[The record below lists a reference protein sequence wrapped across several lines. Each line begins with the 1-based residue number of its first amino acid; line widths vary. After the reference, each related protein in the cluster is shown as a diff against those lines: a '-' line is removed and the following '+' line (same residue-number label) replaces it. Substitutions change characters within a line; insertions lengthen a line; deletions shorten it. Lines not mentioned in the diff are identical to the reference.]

1 VTRPLDKTEVSG
13 LPDEEGAGTQQAA
26 GGDGLEPWRDP
37 TCPVHERVADLLA
50 RMTLAE
56 KIAQLGSVWMGASGD
71 GDTVA
76 PMQDLFSDEL
86 PPLDELIEH
95 GLGQLTRVFGS
106 RPVPAAAGMGALAAL
121 QARIVAASR
130 FGIPAVAHEECL
142 TGFAAWKAT
151 IFPTPL
157 AWGASFDP
165 ALIRDMARAF
175 GGNMRAVGI
184 HQGLAPVLDVTRDPR
199 WGRTEETI
207 GEDPYLVG
215 TIGIAYVQGLQS
227 AGVQATLKH
236 FAGYSASRAGRNHAP
251 VSMGPREFTDV
262 LLPPF
267 EMAIRLGG
275 ARSVMPAYVAT
286 DGVPATADAELLGAT
301 LRDKLGFDGL
311 VVSDY
316 YAVSFLELQHAVA
329 ASPEGAAAL
338 ALTAGVDVELPS
350 VRCYGAPL
358 RAAAAAGE
366 VTTAIVDRAVARVL
380 RQKFELG
387 LLDPGWTAVPG
398 WDPAADGAAAPD
410 LDPPAHRAI
419 ARHLAEESIVLLAN
433 PSGVLPVAA
442 PTGPGQQAST
452 PKVAVVGPLADDPLA
467 FFGCYTMPRHLA
479 SHSEGP
485 GVQVATLFGALREEL
500 PDVTYAPGCAVR
512 TADRSGFAEAVATA
526 RSADI
531 VFAVVGDEAGL
542 FGRGT
547 SGEGCDVTDL
557 RLPGVQEDLLHAL
570 ASTGTPVVAVLVT
583 GRPYAIGGV
592 VDRLAA
598 VVQAFFPG
606 EEGGRAIADVLTG
619 RVVPSGKL
627 PVEMPGSAGAQPSTY
642 LRSRNAALHPGSSVD
657 PTPLFAFGHG
667 LSYTTFGYS
676 DLVLSADKVPTD
688 GTVEIS
694 CIVRGTGTRA
704 GTEVVQLYLSDA
716 ESQVVRPVRWLA
728 GFTRVALEPGQARR
742 VAFRVHADR
751 TAFTGLSGERIV
763 EPGEIGVAVGG
774 ASDNLPLTSSF
785 VLTGPVRVVDS
796 GRVLDTPVSV
806 HDLPG

>member
-1 VTRPLDKTEVSG
+1 VTRPLDKTELSG
-13 LPDEEGAGTQQAA
+13 MPDE
-26 GGDGLEPWRDP
+26 GDGDAGLEPWRDP
-37 TCPVHERVADLLA
+37 TRPVHERVEDLLSQ
-50 RMTLAE
+50 MTLAE
-56 KIAQLGSVWMGASGD
+56 KIGQLGSVWMGASGD
-71 GDTVA
+71 GDGVA

-86 PPLDELIEH
+86 PPLDIVIEH
-95 GLGQLTRVFGS
+95 GLGQLTRVYGS
-106 RPVPAAAGMGALAAL
+106 RPVPAAVGMKALTAL
-121 QARIVAASR
+121 QARVMAASR
-130 FGIPAVAHEECL
+130 FGIPAIAHEECL

-215 TIGIAYVQGLQS
+215 TIGTAYVQGLQS

-236 FAGYSASRAGRNHAP
+236 FAGYSASRAGRNMAP

-275 ARSVMPAYVAT
+275 ARSVMPTYVAT
-286 DGVPATADAELLGAT
+286 DGVPATADTALLGTT
-301 LRDKLGFDGL
+301 LRGKLGFDGL

-329 ASPEGAAAL
+329 ASPKGAAAL

-358 RAAAAAGE
+358 HAAATAGD

-398 WDPAADGAAAPD
+398 WDPAADGAVAPD

-419 ARHLAEESIVLLAN
+419 ARRLAEESIVLLAN
-433 PSGVLPVAA
+433 PGDALPVAKTA
-442 PTGPGQQAST
+442 
-452 PKVAVVGPLADDPLA
+452 KVAVVGPLANDPLA

-479 SHSEGP
+479 SHTDGP
-485 GVQVATLFGALREEL
+485 GVQVATLLAALREEL
-500 PDVTYAPGCAVR
+500 TDVTYARGCDVR
-512 TADRSGFAEAVATA
+512 TVDRSGFAEAVATA
-526 RSADI
+526 RSAEI

-570 ASTGTPVVAVLVT
+570 ANTGTPVVAVLVT

-592 VDRLAA
+592 ADRLAA
-598 VVQAFFPG
+598 VVQGFFPG

-627 PVEMPGSAGAQPSTY
+627 PAEMPGSAGAQPSTY
-642 LRSRNAALHPGSSVD
+642 LRSRTAARHSGSSVD

-676 DLVLSADKVPTD
+676 DLVLSADKAATD

-694 CIVRGTGTRA
+694 CTVRNSGPRA

-716 ESQVVRPVRWLA
+716 ESQVVRPVHWLA
-728 GFTRVALEPGQARR
+728 GFTRVPLEPGQARR

-774 ASDNLPLTSSF
+774 ASDNLPLAASF